1 MKIMF
6 ENEDE
11 KDKMLNILWKSASCP
26 INFNLR
32 ELDDCHGGDSPEE
45 CRKCWRNSDIELTDS
60 VIEKLKGRLERL
72 KKYIT
77 GMVDWEE
84 GVFSSYGAACL
95 TPNDMRFLKDL
106 PDVEESHV
114 EKSPLG
120 VMPRKFWNEKRRI
133 EIEEAAFRYIESGKP
148 VPIEWIEEYNELVK
162 GGLETDE

>member
-1 MKIMF
+1 MKIIF

-11 KDKMLNILWKSASCP
+11 KDELLTILEESSWCP
-26 INFNLR
+26 SYFNLR

-60 VIEKLKGRLERL
+60 EMKKLKGRLDRL

-77 GMVDWEE
+77 GMGYWEE
-84 GVFSSYGAACL
+84 GVFSPYGAACL

-106 PDVEESHV
+106 PDVKDPV
-114 EKSPLG
+114 EKPPLG
-120 VMPRKFWNEKRRI
+120 VMPIELWNEKRKN
-133 EIEEAAFRYIESGKP
+133 EIAEASARYIESGR
-148 VPIEWIEEYNELVK
+148 PIPAEWIEEYIELVK

>member
-11 KDKMLNILWKSASCP
+11 KDEMLTILAESSKCP
-26 INFNLR
+26 SDFDLR
-32 ELDDCHGGDSPEE
+32 EFDDFHGGMSPEE
-45 CRKCWRNSDIELTDS
+45 CRKCWRNSDIELSNS

-84 GVFSSYGAACL
+84 GVFSSYEAACL

-106 PDVEESHV
+106 PDIEESPV
-114 EKSPLG
+114 KKPPLG
-120 VMPRKFWNEKRRI
+120 VMPRELWNEKRRT
-133 EIEEAAFRYIESGKP
+133 EIEEAVGRYIESGKP
-148 VPIEWIEEYNELVK
+148 IPAEWIEEYNELVK